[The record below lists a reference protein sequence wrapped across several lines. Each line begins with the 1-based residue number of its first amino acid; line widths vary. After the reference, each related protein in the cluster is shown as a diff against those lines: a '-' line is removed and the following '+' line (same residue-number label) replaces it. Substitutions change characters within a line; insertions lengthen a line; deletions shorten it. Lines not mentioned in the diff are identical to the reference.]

1 MAEPKLLKDT
11 EMLDIIKRAV
21 VDSEIDDSSQYKSFL
36 ADLGALICDHFGGEP
51 GEIDHDKNDG
61 LGWCMQ
67 FHHNECVPDGGGVFA
82 KYHTDVSWD
91 SVEHDEDDEDDRV
104 PPQYVDGYVED
115 YKTYQI
121 VGDKF
126 PFTEKRFST
135 LGKTFSKESAI
146 SEINAAIA
154 LAKETGKDYGELE
167 VEKQELLAL
176 PQSFMVN
183 LPF

>member
-1 MAEPKLLKDT
+1 MADAKLLKDT
-11 EMLDIIKRAV
+11 EMLDIIQRAI
-21 VDSEIDDSSQYKSFL
+21 VDSEIDDSNQYKSFL
-36 ADLGALICDHFGGEP
+36 VDLGALICDHFGGEP
-51 GEIDHDKNDG
+51 GGIDHDANDG

-82 KYHTDVSWD
+82 KYDTDVSWD
-91 SVEHDEDDEDDRV
+91 NVVEEDNEDDDRD
-104 PPQYVDGYVED
+104 PPQYVDGHVED
-115 YKTYQI
+115 YKTYQM

-126 PFTEKRFST
+126 PFTEKRFSC

-146 SEINAAIA
+146 SEIDAAIV
-154 LAKETGKDYGELE
+154 LAKETGKDYKQLE

-176 PQSFMVN
+176 PHSFMVN